1 MVTFTNPFNDNI
13 EAGATFAT
21 KIPAGLSVRA
31 AEHVA
36 QLHENRRF
44 QDFDFGPDEN
54 MARYGNSTPPG
65 FDVSQISG
73 IPIALFFAGVE
84 DEVGP
89 TDNQWVISQLEDVTV
104 YSTYYSNYSH
114 FDFYLAE
121 HNEPFLEDVIELLSE
136 YNNGELV

>member
-1 MVTFTNPFNDNI
+1 MISFTNPSIDNV

-21 KIPAGLSVRA
+21 KVPAGLSVRI

-54 MARYGNSTPPG
+54 LARYGNYTPPV
-65 FDVSQISG
+65 FDVSLISG
-73 IPIALFFAGVE
+73 IPIALFFAGRDDQVS
-84 DEVGP
+84 P
-89 TDNQWVISQLEDVTV
+89 TDDQWLVAELEDVMV
-104 YSTYYSNYSH
+104 SSIAYSNYSH
-114 FDFYLAE
+114 FDFYIAE
-121 HNEPFLEDVIELLSE
+121 NSEVFLEDVVDLLSE